1 MDANTTSFML
11 AILTL
16 GLSAFAYKGRNILL
30 SLGAGAMWI
39 VLWYYVQANVNL
51 GIMTQ
56 AFLLVA
62 IAIGVY
68 MIFRCIRPL
77 RNGQGA
83 FEDSPNIVRN
93 ITITQEHKRNPNQR
107 ETPEE
112 YRLRARRA
120 LNSHRG

>member
-30 SLGAGAMWI
+30 SIGAGAMWI

-62 IAIGVY
+62 IAIAAY
-68 MIFRCIRPL
+68 MIFRCVTPM

-83 FEDSPNIVRN
+83 FEDAPNIVRN
-93 ITITQEHKRNPNQR
+93 LTVNNEPKKNPNHR
-107 ETPEE
+107 ETAEE

-120 LNSHRG
+120 LNAHRR